1 MCQKLA
7 LGSFVSDFDLRCFSF
22 FGGFF
27 DDDAPSVGSSF
38 SAAAATP
45 APPALAPT
53 VCFITS
59 ECLPTTL
66 LKVFG
71 LSPPVFPEASSFIL

>member
-1 MCQKLA
+1 M
-7 LGSFVSDFDLRCFSF
+7 SDFDLRCFSF

-38 SAAAATP
+38 SAAAAAATP
-45 APPALAPT
+45 APPALAPA